1 MNVISWFKRRPGHPS
16 DEELSAH
23 LDGML
28 ANGDGQRVEA
38 HLAGCPL
45 CEEQLAELRAVKTLF
60 QDLPNAAAPRSFA
73 LTPAQTTRP
82 SAVAPRQGAGSRP
95 RAFAF
100 APAVAMTLLLAVVGA
115 DLLFISGD
123 GAANMANESA
133 NRTLAREDAAA
144 GGAKSD
150 AAAAP
155 AGAPP
160 AVQSQAADQAAVPT
174 APAGGVAAAPAPPP
188 RTGGPES
195 QPTPAAEVFRGGE
208 TAQGPTDGSAVD
220 EARGRSLGSVV
231 RVIEVGLLLL
241 LLVSIVAFLRPGLF
255 SKGDT

>member
-1 MNVISWFKRRPGHPS
+1 MNVISWFKRRPEHPS

-28 ANGDGQRVEA
+28 ANGDAQHVES
-38 HLAGCPL
+38 HLASCSY
-45 CEEQLAELRAVKTLF
+45 CEAQLADLRAVKSLF
-60 QDLPNAAAPRSFA
+60 QELPSAAVPRSFA
-73 LTPAQTTRP
+73 LTPARATRP
-82 SAVAPRQGAGSRP
+82 SAAAPRQQKSSRP

-100 APAVAMTLLLAVVGA
+100 APAVVMTLLLAVVGA
-115 DLLFISGD
+115 DLALVSGD
-123 GAANMANESA
+123 GVTSTADESA
-133 NRTLAREDAAA
+133 NRTLAREDVDA
-144 GGAKSD
+144 GGARSD

-174 APAGGVAAAPAPPP
+174 APAGVAAAPAPPP

-208 TAQGPTDGSAVD
+208 TAQGPTDGSEVD
-220 EARGRSLGSVV
+220 DERGRSLEPVV